1 MLERISTLAQ
11 RLRPLA
17 RPLAT
22 ISALLLAAVVVLVL
36 TTASER
42 ADRWMLA
49 ALSGFLWTGC
59 GVLFIHA
66 FAEVPAPPAP
76 TLGAFARLKVR
87 LNRALHWLLLLVF
100 VGLTLGVLSLTG
112 RLLEEFAYF
121 A

>member
-1 MLERISTLAQ
+1 MLERISTLAR

-17 RPLAT
+17 PTLAV
-22 ISALLLAAVVVLVL
+22 ISALLFVVVVALVL

-76 TLGAFARLKVR
+76 TLGAFARLKAQ

-112 RLLEEFAYF
+112 RLLGELSYNG
-121 A
+121 